1 MNVLIT
7 GGTSGIGLALAEIFA
22 KEKNNLIIVSRTKN
36 DLEKIKEFLEEKYK
50 INVMIIS
57 KDLCQENAGKEI
69 YDEIKKQSINID
81 ILINNAG
88 FATYGNYIDLE
99 YQKQKDLAGVNI
111 IALMEL
117 SYFFGKDMV
126 KRRKGRILNMAS
138 IAAFQLGPFM
148 AMYYS
153 SKAFVLSFSQAL
165 AKEFENT
172 GVTVTVLCPG
182 PTKTNFEQSAGM
194 KKSFMFNKLKVD
206 TSRIVAEEG
215 YKALMKG
222 KVICVTGIQN
232 KIITFL
238 TRITS
243 KKLNRN
249 IAYKINKGKST
260 ENRVI

>member
-50 INVMIIS
+50 INVMIIA

-111 IALMEL
+111 IALMNCHIFL
-117 SYFFGKDMV
+117 V
-126 KRRKGRILNMAS
+126 K
-138 IAAFQLGPFM
+138 
-148 AMYYS
+148 
-153 SKAFVLSFSQAL
+153 
-165 AKEFENT
+165 T
-172 GVTVTVLCPG
+172 W
-182 PTKTNFEQSAGM
+182 
-194 KKSFMFNKLKVD
+194 
-206 TSRIVAEEG
+206 
-215 YKALMKG
+215 
-222 KVICVTGIQN
+222 
-232 KIITFL
+232 
-238 TRITS
+238 
-243 KKLNRN
+243 
-249 IAYKINKGKST
+249 
-260 ENRVI
+260 